1 MPRKAEIPDHWKEG
15 ADQPEWT
22 GAGDDDVI
30 LDNPYDLNPE
40 MVYEEGEPEHI
51 DLIDST
57 PEDLLN
63 DEGTDRQ
70 DLIELTDKEK
80 ELDLELERQQQ
91 KYDKLQ
97 KKKETKTR
105 ISDKKKQIRHM
116 KYAPAY
122 EAGAKL
128 KAGGSKL
135 KKAIDKKR
143 GTPLE
148 RKIRKEKMKK
158 QMKRVA
164 VVAKKKGIS
173 FAKSMKDQKPGGGN
187 KVGFGSNFF
196 NQTGQK
202 DFGGSRSPRIMNMNI
217 SQKMSKSNLLG
228 NTGTKLM
235 DKKVN
240 LLGNTGNKL
249 MGDSSKM
256 FKKSGSGKPGS
267 KLMGSNIL
275 GSATGKNKD
284 NKKRLI

>member
-1 MPRKAEIPDHWKEG
+1 MPKKAEIPDHWKEG
-15 ADQPEWT
+15 AEQPEW
-22 GAGDDDVI
+22 AGSDDDVV
-30 LDNPYDLNPE
+30 LDNTYDLNPE

-51 DLIDST
+51 DLIDSS

-63 DEGTDRQ
+63 DEGTDRA
-70 DLIELTDKEK
+70 DLIEMTDKER

-91 KYDKLQ
+91 KYDELQ

-105 ISDKKKQIRHM
+105 IAGKKKQIRHM

-128 KAGGSKL
+128 KAGGVKL
-135 KKAIDKKR
+135 KKVIDKKR

-164 VVAKKKGIS
+164 VVAKKKGIA
-173 FAKSMKDQKPGGGN
+173 FGKSMKEQKPGGGSGMISG
-187 KVGFGSNFF
+187 GFGSKFF
-196 NQTGQK
+196 DQDGK
-202 DFGGSRSPRIMNMNI
+202 GSKTPRIMNMNTG
-217 SQKMSKSNLLG
+217 QKMSKGNLMG

-240 LLGNTGNKL
+240 LLGDTGQKL
-249 MGDSSKM
+249 MGNSGNM

-267 KLMGSNIL
+267 KLMNENIL

-284 NKKRLI
+284 KKKRLI